1 VIEVTDAL
9 DEKGDERAD
18 LIVMDTAPSGHALRL
33 LEMPAL
39 AQDWAR
45 ALMAIL
51 LKYQPVAGVGELGA
65 VLLRMSQGLGRLKTL
80 LADPRRTSFVA
91 VTRAAALPREE
102 TQRLVSRLT
111 VMNVH
116 VPLILVN
123 AVGRG
128 TCAHCRAASIQ
139 EARELKRLARL
150 THGANRAPVA
160 IGMTP
165 AEMPPPHG
173 VRALRRWQS
182 SWRSRSTGGTRIP
195 S

>member
-1 VIEVTDAL
+1 
-9 DEKGDERAD
+9 
-18 LIVMDTAPSGHALRL
+18 MDTAPSGHALRL

-45 ALMAIL
+45 ALMSIL

-65 VLLRMSQGLGRLKTL
+65 VLLRMSQGLGRLKAL

-111 VMNVH
+111 MMDVH

-128 TCAHCRAASIQ
+128 TCARCRAASV
-139 EARELKRLARL
+139 EEGRELKTLARL
-150 THGANRAPVA
+150 PRGANHAPASLA
-160 IGMTP
+160 IAP

-182 SWRSRSTGGTRIP
+182 SWRTRP
-195 S
+195 RDGS